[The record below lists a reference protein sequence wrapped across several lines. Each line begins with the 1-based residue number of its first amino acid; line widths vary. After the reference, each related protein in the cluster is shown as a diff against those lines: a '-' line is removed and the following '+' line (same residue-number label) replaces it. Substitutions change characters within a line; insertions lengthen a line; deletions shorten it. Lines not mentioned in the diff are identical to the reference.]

1 MLGYNLTTGN
11 TQSCGC
17 LKSKGE
23 LKINQLLTNMKV
35 NFKTQYYFDNCRF
48 PSTNRVAYFD
58 YAIFDNNK
66 LKMLIEYDG
75 PQHEVGWGQKEKSLK
90 EIQERDRFK
99 EEYCKSKKIPLIRIS
114 YKDYDKL
121 NEEYLNKIIKEQIET
136 CPATRPE
143 MLEEYEHR
151 LMIVENF
158 APKLVTDP
166 IEITAMVE
174 ATLVKAGVDIETAN
188 KGQVMKAIMSVLK
201 GKVDMKIANQ
211 VITTL
216 LK

>member
-1 MLGYNLTTGN
+1 MKLETIQESIKIAMKTHATLEVETLRSVVAAVKKAAIDKRCEITEELVDEML
-11 TQSCGC
+11 
-17 LKSKGE
+17 
-23 LKINQLLTNMKV
+23 
-35 NFKTQYYFDNCRF
+35 
-48 PSTNRVAYFD
+48 
-58 YAIFDNNK
+58 
-66 LKMLIEYDG
+66 
-75 PQHEVGWGQKEKSLK
+75 LK
-90 EIQERDRFK
+90 EV
-99 EEYCKSKKIPLIRIS
+99 
-114 YKDYDKL
+114 
-121 NEEYLNKIIKEQIET
+121 KIIKEQIET

-174 ATLVKAGVDIETAN
+174 ATLVKAGLDIETAN
-188 KGQVMKAIMSVLK
+188 KGQVMKAVMPVLK

-211 VITTL
+211 VIATL

>member
-1 MLGYNLTTGN
+1 MTLETIQESIKMAMKTHATLEVETLRSVVAAVKKAAIDRQCEITEKLVDEML
-11 TQSCGC
+11 
-17 LKSKGE
+17 
-23 LKINQLLTNMKV
+23 
-35 NFKTQYYFDNCRF
+35 
-48 PSTNRVAYFD
+48 
-58 YAIFDNNK
+58 
-66 LKMLIEYDG
+66 
-75 PQHEVGWGQKEKSLK
+75 LK
-90 EIQERDRFK
+90 EV
-99 EEYCKSKKIPLIRIS
+99 
-114 YKDYDKL
+114 
-121 NEEYLNKIIKEQIET
+121 KIIKEQIET

-188 KGQVMKAIMSVLK
+188 KGQVMKAIMPVLK

>member
-1 MLGYNLTTGN
+1 MKLETIQESIKIAMKTHATLEVETLRSVVAAVKKAAIDKRCEITEELVDEML
-11 TQSCGC
+11 
-17 LKSKGE
+17 
-23 LKINQLLTNMKV
+23 
-35 NFKTQYYFDNCRF
+35 
-48 PSTNRVAYFD
+48 
-58 YAIFDNNK
+58 
-66 LKMLIEYDG
+66 
-75 PQHEVGWGQKEKSLK
+75 LK
-90 EIQERDRFK
+90 EV
-99 EEYCKSKKIPLIRIS
+99 
-114 YKDYDKL
+114 
-121 NEEYLNKIIKEQIET
+121 KIIKEQIET

-166 IEITAMVE
+166 IEITAMIE
-174 ATLVKAGVDIETAN
+174 ATLVKAGVNIETAN
-188 KGQVMKAIMSVLK
+188 KGQVMKAIMPVLK